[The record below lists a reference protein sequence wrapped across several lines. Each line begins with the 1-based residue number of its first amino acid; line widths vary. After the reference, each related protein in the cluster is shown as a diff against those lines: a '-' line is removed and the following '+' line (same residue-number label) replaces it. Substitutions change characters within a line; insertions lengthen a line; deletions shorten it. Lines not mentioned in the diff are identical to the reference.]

1 MKRRA
6 FIAGLG
12 SAIAWSI
19 TAGAQ
24 EPGRIYRM
32 GWLGFAPRNA
42 PWNVALIDALKAEG
56 FVVGQNLVIDNNGY
70 GLRLAELNDHVSE
83 VVKDRVDVIVSTGE
97 PSIRAAQAATKA
109 IPILAIADDMVR
121 SGFVASLGK
130 PGGNTTGVS
139 ILATDLDGKR
149 QEILLESVP
158 GVHRI
163 AALADANTT
172 SPQQLQA
179 LRNAAQAHGVELLVY
194 QVPNAE
200 EIAGAIDAAKASGA
214 GALNVLGSVI
224 LFNNR
229 QIILPRVAAHG
240 LPAIYQW
247 PAMAKEGA
255 FLGYGPRLE
264 QIFRDIMGRQLVKLL
279 RGTKPAD
286 IPVEQPTKFELAV
299 NVKAAKALGLT
310 IPESFLLR
318 ADEVIE

>member
-1 MKRRA
+1 MRRRA

-12 SAIAWSI
+12 AAAAWPVM
-19 TAGAQ
+19 ARAQ
-24 EPGRIYRM
+24 EPGRTYRI

-42 PWNVALIDALKAEG
+42 PWNVALINALKAEG
-56 FVVGQNLVIDNNGY
+56 FLPGQNLVIDDNGY
-70 GLRLAELNDHVSE
+70 GLRLDELNSHASE
-83 VVKDRVDVIVSTGE
+83 IVKDRVDVIVSTGE
-97 PSIRAAQAATKA
+97 PSIRAAQAATKT

-149 QEILLESVP
+149 QEILLEAVP
-158 GVHRI
+158 GLNRI
-163 AALADANTT
+163 AALADTNTT
-172 SPQQLQA
+172 LPQQLQA
-179 LRNAAQAHGVELLVY
+179 LRDEAQARGVELSIYLVAS
-194 QVPNAE
+194 AE

-214 GALNVLGSVI
+214 GALNILGSVI

-229 QIILPRVAAHG
+229 QIILPRVAALG

-247 PAMAKEGA
+247 PAMADEGA

-264 QIFRDIMGRQLVKLL
+264 LIFRDIMGRQLVKLL
-279 RGTKPAD
+279 RGTRPAD

-299 NVKAAKALGLT
+299 NLKTAKALGLT

-318 ADEVIE
+318 ADQVIE